1 MKDIKTTTMR
11 LSEQTI
17 TDFRSIA
24 EKEGFTHEQCLSSL
38 INAFTMQNAK
48 GLIKDRKKE
57 IEIFEEYINRL
68 QNLYLSSLESNMT
81 SEEVIREEFKEQ
93 IVEKDKIIMNLNKS
107 ISEFKEK
114 ELSHKENFD
123 EIKKQVE
130 DKNAALKAYDAVLNQ
145 NKLQISQLT
154 KEKDDIFEKLK
165 GLNEYIDE
173 NKNLKTTLKE
183 FEIEKLKHSSALEE
197 KEFEIS
203 RLKDQLS
210 YSNEKY
216 EALNNQITNLKDDY
230 KNELKELKSEL
241 QAEKKEALEEL
252 RKDLERNYSANLE
265 LEKRTVILEKEQ
277 QIAILKSKLALKK

>member
-17 TDFRSIA
+17 SDFRKIA
-24 EKEGFTHEQCLSSL
+24 ETEGFTHEQCLSSL
-38 INAFTMQNAK
+38 LNAFTMQNAK

-68 QNLYLSSLESNMT
+68 QNLYLASLESNMT
-81 SEEVIREEFKEQ
+81 SEEVIREEFKNQ
-93 IVEKDKIIMNLNKS
+93 ISEKDKIIMDLNKT
-107 ISEFKEK
+107 ISDFKENQTSNK
-114 ELSHKENFD
+114 ETLE
-123 EIKKQVE
+123 ELKKQVE

-145 NKLQISQLT
+145 NKLQITQLT
-154 KEKDDIFEKLK
+154 KEKDSVLEKLQ
-165 GLNEYIDE
+165 GLNQFIDE
-173 NKNLKTTLKE
+173 NKELKANLKE
-183 FEIEKLKHSSALEE
+183 FEIEKLKHSAALEE

-216 EALNNQITNLKDDY
+216 ESLNTQIV
-230 KNELKELKSEL
+230 ELKEEYKKDIKEIKLEL
-241 QAEKKEALEEL
+241 QAEKKESLEEL

-265 LEKRTVILEKEQ
+265 LEKRTAILEKEQ
-277 QIAILKSKLALKK
+277 EIAILKAQLNLKK